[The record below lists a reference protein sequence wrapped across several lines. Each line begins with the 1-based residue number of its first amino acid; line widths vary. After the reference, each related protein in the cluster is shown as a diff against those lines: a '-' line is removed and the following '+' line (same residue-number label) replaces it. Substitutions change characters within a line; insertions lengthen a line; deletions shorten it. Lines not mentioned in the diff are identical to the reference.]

1 MPVPGKSRKSGRP
14 LAARL
19 EKSILSGKL
28 PPGCKLPG
36 ETSLAHDHDLSR
48 AAVREA
54 LETLKARGLITSRRG
69 SGSYVAVDAGS
80 AALSASVGVYAALR
94 RDADTY
100 RQLMMLRM
108 FVECECIGVL
118 AEKNRWRSR
127 ERLRAALA
135 GMAGKRAS
143 LAAFGK
149 ADLAFHLTLVEES
162 GYKLYASLLRG
173 LLRGI
178 GDSYARETYVDRS
191 FVDTVLAE
199 HRAICEALDLGR
211 AGGARRA
218 LQRHLHHSL
227 PRTYGFVPDAGT
239 TGWPQDFFLNTICS
253 RPQLSITT
261 MESACA
267 SVLPPL
273 HAPGRVGLRGFHHAG
288 ALGRRRHRAQLFGLP
303 SIRRHSR
310 LLFQVQSIGLP

>member
-1 MPVPGKSRKSGRP
+1 VQVHRKIPKSGRS

-19 EKSILSGKL
+19 EASILSGKL
-28 PPGCKLPG
+28 PPGSKLPG
-36 ETSLAHDHDLSR
+36 EKSLAQAHDLSR

-94 RDADTY
+94 RDLDTY

-108 FVECECIGVL
+108 FIECECIGVL
-118 AEKNRWRSR
+118 AGKDRWRSR

-149 ADLAFHLTLVEES
+149 ADLAFHLALVEES
-162 GYKLYASLLRG
+162 GHKLYATLLRG

-178 GDSYARETYVDRS
+178 GGKYARETYVERS

-227 PRTYGFVPDAGT
+227 QRLEG
-239 TGWPQDFFLNTICS
+239 
-253 RPQLSITT
+253 
-261 MESACA
+261 
-267 SVLPPL
+267 
-273 HAPGRVGLRGFHHAG
+273 
-288 ALGRRRHRAQLFGLP
+288 
-303 SIRRHSR
+303 
-310 LLFQVQSIGLP
+310 LLFR

>member
-1 MPVPGKSRKSGRP
+1 MPVPRKSPKSGRP

-178 GDSYARETYVDRS
+178 GVKWS
-191 FVDTVLAE
+191 
-199 HRAICEALDLGR
+199 
-211 AGGARRA
+211 
-218 LQRHLHHSL
+218 
-227 PRTYGFVPDAGT
+227 P
-239 TGWPQDFFLNTICS
+239 
-253 RPQLSITT
+253 
-261 MESACA
+261 
-267 SVLPPL
+267 
-273 HAPGRVGLRGFHHAG
+273 
-288 ALGRRRHRAQLFGLP
+288 
-303 SIRRHSR
+303 
-310 LLFQVQSIGLP
+310 